1 MGKSLYG
8 CHGATKPAAGGSAVS
23 LGGLFRSVPGV
34 GACHLGATR
43 SSAWALPRVWAS
55 DEDGDE
61 DGAGADARRSKD
73 ATRGS
78 QGCGCAKREVES
90 PPRSIGP
97 RGEGAV
103 AKVARP
109 FRGLSVTQTS
119 RLPLQQTKAKNCAA
133 KLCCQV
139 SAARRRHPR

>member
-1 MGKSLYG
+1 MI
-8 CHGATKPAAGGSAVS
+8 
-23 LGGLFRSVPGV
+23 
-34 GACHLGATR
+34 
-43 SSAWALPRVWAS
+43 AS
-55 DEDGDE
+55 DGPLAAATVEDVVRAIEALGPLYARYATAAREAGITGEALLTVEDGDE